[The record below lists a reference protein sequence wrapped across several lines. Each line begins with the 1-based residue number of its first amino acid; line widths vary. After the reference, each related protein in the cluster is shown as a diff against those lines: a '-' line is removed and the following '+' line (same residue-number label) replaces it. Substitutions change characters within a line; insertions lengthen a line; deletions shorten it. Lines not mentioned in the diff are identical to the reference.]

1 MTFDFE
7 PRLSP
12 QDPDYVAKVLEAR
25 RTPIDEKILAGPR
38 LFDIRCEEARA
49 LIRADFPSFDEEQ
62 VEEELSRWLAQAR
75 QENDAGIY
83 RDIGPWDVNMSDEE
97 IYKLVEQLKLSDGK

>member
-38 LFDIRCEEARA
+38 LFDIRCDEARA
-49 LIRADFPSFDEEQ
+49 LIRADFPEFSDEQ
-62 VEEELSRWLAQAR
+62 VEDELGRWLEQSR
-75 QENDAGIY
+75 KENDAGIY
-83 RDIGPWDVNMSDEE
+83 RDLGPWDVDITDEE
-97 IYKLVEQLKLSDGK
+97 IDKLVEQLKLSDGK